1 MGESEEQRRG
11 RGDGEGGRRERGN
24 VEGEREEARVR
35 EDSPVS
41 SPSSGYNSSG
51 PGGNG
56 EVGGR
61 GGGDMEDSSADGQ
74 MVDRG
79 LGKHLGSL
87 EEDRGG
93 FEEQL
98 LIDLSS
104 PGEEGSGNPT
114 TWDGVKLVMPMT
126 NNQEQGKDGDAG
138 GIKGRV
144 GHTQRNE
151 SQHQGDISRH
161 TVGNHSIHCCH
172 HISYHG
178 NHRHRCQL
186 SHKCDHGH
194 QIKTCH
200 KICSGGVHN
209 TTGSLNRSLC
219 GNRATS
225 SSESGSRVGPGTSPN
240 RSTGPGST
248 GPCLSPNRSTQPSP
262 TSACSPSPSRR
273 PGWTEFSDDEDLN
286 FTR

>member
-11 RGDGEGGRRERGN
+11 RGDGEGGRREGGN

-61 GGGDMEDSSADGQ
+61 GGGDMEDSSADGK
-74 MVDRG
+74 VDRG
-79 LGKHLGSL
+79 LGKHLRSL

-172 HISYHG
+172 HISCHG

-262 TSACSPSPSRR
+262 TAACSPSPSRR